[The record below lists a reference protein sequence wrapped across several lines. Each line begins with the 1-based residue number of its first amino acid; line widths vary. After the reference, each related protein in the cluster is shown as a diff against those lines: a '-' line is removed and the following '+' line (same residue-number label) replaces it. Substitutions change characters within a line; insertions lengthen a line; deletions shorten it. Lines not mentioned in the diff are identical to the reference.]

1 MIRAI
6 SIIVFLLAAGWM
18 PQATAITLKIASIAP
33 EGTGWM
39 KDMRAGA
46 AEIKERTNGRV
57 QLKFYGGGVMGTDR
71 QVLLKMRTGQLQ
83 GSVFTPSSL
92 TNIYND
98 IQIYTLPLVFND
110 LDEVH
115 YVRERMDDDLT
126 RGMEEA
132 GMVTFG
138 LAGGG
143 FALIMSNLPVTALAD
158 LKGRKVWIPD
168 GDPVLAETMKS
179 LGLAPVPLPLTDV
192 LTGLQTGLLDIVA
205 TPPVGALVLQWHT
218 KVKYVTDF
226 PVLYT
231 LGFMVI
237 DKRSFD
243 RLQAE
248 DQEIVREV
256 LGRVYQ
262 NFDEQNRVDNEKA
275 KEALRSSGLEFVYP
289 ADGEI
294 EKWRADIEKTN
305 RDLAKKG
312 MYSEAMMDTMLQY
325 VEEYRAGAAEPRA
338 Q

>member
-205 TPPVGALVLQWHT
+205 TPPVGAPSPHR
-218 KVKYVTDF
+218 
-226 PVLYT
+226 P
-231 LGFMVI
+231 
-237 DKRSFD
+237 SS
-243 RLQAE
+243 
-248 DQEIVREV
+248 
-256 LGRVYQ
+256 
-262 NFDEQNRVDNEKA
+262 
-275 KEALRSSGLEFVYP
+275 LR
-289 ADGEI
+289 A
-294 EKWRADIEKTN
+294 
-305 RDLAKKG
+305 
-312 MYSEAMMDTMLQY
+312 
-325 VEEYRAGAAEPRA
+325 AGAPPRQGRLPA
-338 Q
+338 RHYIGNTVRVRRSARAPPASRRSPPGKPSVRA

>member
-6 SIIVFLLAAGWM
+6 SMTVFLLVLGWM
-18 PQATAITLKIASIAP
+18 MPAAAITLKIASIAP
-33 EGTGWM
+33 EGTVWM

-46 AEIKERTNGRV
+46 AEIKERTEGRV

-71 QVLLKMRTGQLQ
+71 QVLLKMRTGQLH

-98 IQIYTLPLVFND
+98 IQLYTLPLVFND
-110 LDEVH
+110 LEEVD
-115 YVRERMDDDLT
+115 YVRQKMDVDLIK
-126 RGMEEA
+126 GMEEA
-132 GMVTFG
+132 GMVSFG

-143 FALIMSNLPVTALAD
+143 FALIMSNKPVTTLAD
-158 LKGRKVWIPD
+158 LKGQKVWIPD

-205 TPPVGALVLQWHT
+205 TPPVGAVVLQWHT

-231 LGFMVI
+231 IGYMVI
-237 DKRSFD
+237 EKRYFD
-243 RLQAE
+243 RLQPA
-248 DQEIVREV
+248 DQAVVREV
-256 LGRVYQ
+256 LGRVYADF
-262 NFDEQNRVDNEKA
+262 NVQNRADNVKA
-275 KEALRSSGLEFVYP
+275 KSALVSSGLEFVKP

-294 EKWRADIEKTN
+294 AKWRADIEKTN
-305 RDLAKKG
+305 RDLAQQG
-312 MYSEAMMDTMLQY
+312 MYSEEMLDKMLEY
-325 VEEYRAGAAEPRA
+325 VQEYRTGARQARA